1 MIEQLKRAFACV
13 LLQSVVSA
21 AAWSQPSAAP
31 EAFRTRPPEDEVV
44 YFVLPD
50 RFENGDQT
58 NDRGGLKGDRLHTGF
73 DPTHKGFY
81 HGGDL
86 RGLIRRLD
94 YIAGLGATAI
104 WLGPIY
110 KNKPVQGPPGQESAG
125 YHGYWITDFTDV
137 DPHFGT
143 KQELKAFVDAAH
155 ARGIKIYLD
164 IITNH
169 TADVIRYRECPQGD
183 CDYRSRA
190 DFPYSTAGTIAGK
203 RINEGFL
210 GDEVRTREN
219 FARLVRPDFA
229 YRPYVPAAE
238 RKTKVPAWLNDP
250 IWYHNRGN
258 STFEGESIL
267 FGDFAG
273 LDDLMTENPRVL
285 EGFIEIYGRWIDELG
300 IDGFRIDT
308 AKHVEPAFWQAFV
321 PAMLERAK
329 QRGIPNFHIFGE
341 VFTDEMDVAL
351 LAQATRVAKLPS
363 VLDFAFRAAVLQ
375 TLAQGAGT
383 DTFVR
388 LFSADVLYDGA
399 QSAAR
404 RLPTFVSNH
413 DMGRLAHYLRSRLP
427 NAGEAELLKRVVLAH
442 AMMFTLR
449 GVPVVYSGDEQG
461 FTGDGGDQ
469 DAREDMFASR
479 VASYNDNQL
488 IGTSATTAQ
497 PNFDPQHPIY
507 RSIAELA
514 ELRRAN
520 EPLRRGG
527 QVIRHYADT
536 PGIFAVSRIDP
547 ATDEEVLV
555 VFNTA
560 TAQIEANI
568 AIDYDDTEFR
578 SLRGQCPAKAPAPG
592 SYRVS
597 VAGLDY
603 LVCAASSKQQTA
615 TVSLAE
621 RRK

>member
-1 MIEQLKRAFACV
+1 MTEQLKQVFTCL
-13 LLQSVVSA
+13 LLQSLLSA
-21 AAWSQPSAAP
+21 TAWSQQSTPS
-31 EAFRTRPPEDEVV
+31 EAFRTRPPEDEIV

-58 NDRGGLKGDRLHTGF
+58 NDRGGLKGDRLQTGF

-86 RGLIRRLD
+86 RGLTQQLD
-94 YIAGLGATAI
+94 YIEGLGATAI

-110 KNKPVQGPPGQESAG
+110 KNKPVQGPPGKESAG

-169 TADVIRYRECPQGD
+169 TADVIRYRECPQND

-190 DFPYSTAGTIAGK
+190 DFPYSTAGAIGGN
-203 RINEGFL
+203 RINSGFL

-219 FARLVRPDFA
+219 FARLIRADFA

-250 IWYHNRGN
+250 LWYHNRGN
-258 STFEGESIL
+258 SRFAGESIL

-273 LDDLMTENPRVL
+273 LDDLMTENPRVV
-285 EGFIEIYGRWIDELG
+285 EGFIEIYGRWIDDFG

-321 PAMLERAK
+321 PAMLQRAK
-329 QRGIPNFHIFGE
+329 QRGIANFHIFGE
-341 VFTDEMDVAL
+341 VFTEEIDVAL
-351 LAQATRVAKLPS
+351 LARATRVDKLPS
-363 VLDFAFRAAVLQ
+363 VLDFAFRAAVVQ

-388 LFSADVLYDGA
+388 LFGADALYQEA
-399 QSAAR
+399 ESTAR
-404 RLPTFVSNH
+404 RLPTFISNH
-413 DMGRLAHYLRSRLP
+413 DIGRLTHHLRNGLP
-427 NAGEAELLKRVVLAH
+427 NAASEELLQRVVLAH

-479 VASYNDNQL
+479 VASYNDNKL
-488 IGTSATTAQ
+488 IGTVATTAQ
-497 PNFDPQHPIY
+497 ANFDRQHPIY

-514 ELRRAN
+514 QLRRAHA
-520 EPLRRGG
+520 PLRRGE
-527 QVIRHYADT
+527 QVIRHYSDA
-536 PGIFAVSRIDP
+536 PGILAASRIDQ
-547 ATDEEVLV
+547 ATQQEILI
-555 VFNTA
+555 VFNTSPA
-560 TAQIEANI
+560 RIDASI
-568 AIDYDDTEFR
+568 AIDYDDMEFR
-578 SLRGQCPAKAPAPG
+578 SLRGQCSAKASVPG

-597 VAGLDY
+597 VGGLDY
-603 LVCAASSKQQTA
+603 LVCAASSKQKTA
-615 TVSLAE
+615 TVSSAD
-621 RRK
+621 RHK